1 MRGYWWEIL
10 MDYFEVR
17 FSNNP
22 TVVFEEISEEVSIRY
37 TDINGNTVELILP
50 YSLEYRSW
58 CISRASWMEPLPV
71 VVKHGENIIT
81 TRVLMNRL
89 GLSMADSILTSLE
102 TASAQIPMLKRVLIL
117 LEPSQGGID
126 INHPETISMISQLE
140 QMHVLSSVQVT
151 ALRGI

>member
-1 MRGYWWEIL
+1 
-10 MDYFEVR
+10 
-17 FSNNP
+17 
-22 TVVFEEISEEVSIRY
+22 
-37 TDINGNTVELILP
+37 
-50 YSLEYRSW
+50 
-58 CISRASWMEPLPV
+58 MEPLPV